1 MDNESFPSLAESSNE
16 NRETSAA
23 SASESAAELAGE
35 LEAAV
40 PLPPETDAEISDEK
54 PVAAAETPTTAEPA
68 ESFADLLSE
77 FEHEH
82 KALTESRQVE
92 ATVVSVSTDT
102 VYLDIGF
109 KVEGVLPRS
118 AFENN
123 ADEVKSGDKVH
134 VSVKQRNAE
143 GYYELSRFKVK
154 QPTDWASLEAAFAE
168 KATISGTV
176 TGVVKGGLTVDVGVR
191 AFLPASRTGT
201 HDAKEMA
208 DLVGQS
214 VEVRITKVDAADE
227 DVVVDRRVVVEEQ
240 AMAAQASRWSSL
252 AAGEVL
258 EGKVRSL
265 TSYGAFVDLGG
276 IDGLLHISDMA
287 WSRVEKPEDLLTAG
301 QEIRVKVLKI
311 DPETRRISL
320 GLKQLEPEPW
330 EKAGDKY
337 KAGERVQGTVT
348 RLMDFGA
355 FVELEPGIEG
365 LIHVSEMSWVR
376 KVHKPSDVLKQGDV
390 VEAVILGVQ
399 PAERRMS
406 LGLKQA
412 LGDPWTDAARK
423 WSTGAA
429 VEGAVTRLTKFGAFV
444 QVAEGVEGLVH
455 ISEIV
460 AERRLNHPGDVL
472 KVGQV
477 VRAQVL
483 GVDAEKRQMKLSMKQ
498 LVPTS
503 LDEYVAEHQVGDV
516 VSGRVVEEGA
526 GRAVVELGE
535 GIRATCTLG
544 AGGAAEPGTKKGP
557 EKVDLSALTNM
568 LQARWKSGGAAS
580 PKTEPLK
587 AGQVR
592 SFRIV
597 GIEKDGIRVEM
608 A

>member
-1 MDNESFPSLAESSNE
+1 MDNEQFPFLSESLNE
-16 NRETSAA
+16 MPETTTEA
-23 SASESAAELAGE
+23 SSESAVEITAE

-40 PLPPETDAEISDEK
+40 PQPPEMTPA
-54 PVAAAETPTTAEPA
+54 PPRETASAPAEPA

-92 ATVVSVSTDT
+92 ATVVSVSADT

-109 KVEGVLPRS
+109 KVEGVLPRT

-123 ADEVKSGDKVH
+123 ADEVKPGDRVH

-154 QPTDWASLEAAFAE
+154 QPTDWASLESAFAE

-191 AFLPASRTGT
+191 AFLPASRSGAR
-201 HDAKEMA
+201 DAKEMS
-208 DLVGQS
+208 DLIGQS

-227 DVVVDRRVVVEEQ
+227 DVVVDRRAVLEEQ
-240 AMAAQASRWSSL
+240 AMAAQSSRWSSL

-265 TSYGAFVDLGG
+265 MTYGAFVDLGG

-287 WSRVEKPEDLLTAG
+287 WSRVEKPEDLLTVG
-301 QEIRVKVLKI
+301 QDVRVKVLKI
-311 DPETRRISL
+311 DPESRRISL

-330 EKAGDKY
+330 EKAADKY

-365 LIHVSEMSWVR
+365 LIHVSEMSWVK
-376 KVHKPSDVLKQGDV
+376 KVHKPSDVLKPGDV

-423 WSTGAA
+423 WPAGAA
-429 VEGAVTRLTKFGAFV
+429 IEGPVTRLTKFGAFV

-460 AERRLNHPGDVL
+460 VDRRLNHPQDVL
-472 KVGQV
+472 HAGQV

-483 GVDAEKRQMKLSMKQ
+483 GVDAEKRQMKLSIKQ

-503 LDEYVAEHQVGDV
+503 IDEYVEEHNVGDV
-516 VSGRVVEEGA
+516 VSGRVVDE
-526 GRAVVELGE
+526 RTVELGE
-535 GIRATCTLG
+535 GIRAACITKADAAA
-544 AGGAAEPGTKKGP
+544 AGEKKAP
-557 EKVDLSALTNM
+557 EKADLSALTER

-580 PKTEPLK
+580 PKAEPLK

-597 GIEKDGIRVEM
+597 AIDPEKKAIQVEM

>member
-1 MDNESFPSLAESSNE
+1 MDHENFPSLAESSNE
-16 NRETSAA
+16 TPETSAEP
-23 SASESAAELAGE
+23 ASESAAEVSGI

-40 PLPPETDAEISDEK
+40 PLPPDTPPAE
-54 PVAAAETPTTAEPA
+54 AEPA

-82 KALTESRQVE
+82 QRPAENRQVE
-92 ATVVSVSTDT
+92 ATVVSVSADT

-109 KVEGVLPRS
+109 KVEGVLPRT

-123 ADEVKSGDKVH
+123 ADEVKPGDKAH
-134 VSVKQRNAE
+134 VSIKSRNAE

-154 QPTDWASLEAAFAE
+154 QPTDWVSLEAAFTE
-168 KATISGTV
+168 KATIAGTV

-191 AFLPASRTGT
+191 AFLPASRSGT
-201 HDAKEMA
+201 RDAKEMS

-227 DVVVDRRVVVEEQ
+227 DVVVDRRVVLEEQ
-240 AMAAQASRWSSL
+240 TLASQASRWSSL
-252 AAGEVL
+252 QPGEVL

-265 TSYGAFVDLGG
+265 MSYGAFVDLGG

-287 WSRVEKPEDLLTAG
+287 WSRVEKPEDLLTVG

-311 DPETRRISL
+311 DPESRRISL

-330 EKAGDKY
+330 ETVGDKY
-337 KAGERVQGTVT
+337 KAGERVRGTVT
-348 RLMDFGA
+348 RLTDFGA

-365 LIHVSEMSWVR
+365 LIHVSEMSWV
-376 KVHKPSDVLKQGDV
+376 KKIHKPSDVLKQGDV

-412 LGDPWTDAARK
+412 LGDPWVDAARRYGVG
-423 WSTGAA
+423 SA
-429 VEGAVTRLTKFGAFV
+429 VEGPVTRLMKFGAFV
-444 QVAEGVEGLVH
+444 QVVEGVEGLVH

-460 AERRLNHPGDVL
+460 ADRRLNHPSDVL
-472 KVGQV
+472 RAGQV

-483 GVDAEKRQMKLSMKQ
+483 AVDTEKRQMKLSMKQ
-498 LVPTS
+498 LIPTS
-503 LDEYVAEHQVGDV
+503 IDEYVAEHKVGDV
-516 VSGRVVEEGA
+516 VSGRVVEEGS

-535 GIRATCTLG
+535 GIRATCSLG
-544 AGGAAEPGTKKGP
+544 SATEVAGEKMGA
-557 EKVDLSALTNM
+557 EKVDLSALTSM
-568 LQARWKSGGAAS
+568 LQARWKTGAGAAT
-580 PKTEPLK
+580 KVEPLRV
-587 AGQVR
+587 GQVR
-592 SFRIV
+592 SFRIAGMEKE
-597 GIEKDGIRVEM
+597 GIQVELV
-608 A
+608 

>member
-1 MDNESFPSLAESSNE
+1 MDNEQFPSLAEPSNE
-16 NRETSAA
+16 TPEMSSETP
-23 SASESAAELAGE
+23 SESAAEISAE
-35 LEAAV
+35 LEAAM
-40 PLPPETDAEISDEK
+40 PLPPEMAPELPAKT
-54 PVAAAETPTTAEPA
+54 AAAEPT

-82 KALTESRQVE
+82 KALTEGRQVE
-92 ATVVSVSTDT
+92 ATVVSVSADA

-123 ADEVKSGDKVH
+123 ADEVKPGDKVH

-154 QPTDWASLEAAFAE
+154 QPTDWTSLEAAFAE

-191 AFLPASRTGT
+191 AFLPASRSGAR
-201 HDAKEMA
+201 DAKEMS
-208 DLVGQS
+208 DLIGQS

-227 DVVVDRRVVVEEQ
+227 DVVVDRRAVLEEQ
-240 AMAAQASRWSSL
+240 AMAAQTSRWSSL
-252 AAGEVL
+252 APGEVL

-265 TSYGAFVDLGG
+265 MSYGAFVDLGG
-276 IDGLLHISDMA
+276 IDGLLHISDIA
-287 WSRVEKPEDLLTAG
+287 WSRVEKPDDVLTVG
-301 QEIRVKVLKI
+301 QDVRVKVLKI

-330 EKAGDKY
+330 EKAADKY
-337 KAGERVQGTVT
+337 KAGDRVQGTVT

-365 LIHVSEMSWVR
+365 MIHVSEMSWVKR
-376 KVHKPSDVLKQGDV
+376 VRKPSDILKQGDV

-412 LGDPWTDAARK
+412 LGDPWADVARR
-423 WSTGAA
+423 WQAGVAI
-429 VEGAVTRLTKFGAFV
+429 EGPVTRLTKFGAFV

-460 AERRLNHPGDVL
+460 ADRRLNHPQEAL
-472 KVGQV
+472 HVGQV
-477 VRAQVL
+477 VQAQVL

-503 LDEYVAEHQVGDV
+503 LDEYVAEHKVGDV
-516 VSGRVVEEGA
+516 VSGRVVEESDG
-526 GRAVVELGE
+526 GAVVELGQ
-535 GIRATCTLG
+535 GIRATCTLS
-544 AGGAAEPGTKKGP
+544 ASGAAEAGEKKP
-557 EKVDLSALTNM
+557 SEKTDLSSLTLM
-568 LQARWKSGGAAS
+568 LQARWKSGGPVATKA
-580 PKTEPLK
+580 EPLK

-597 GIEKDGIRVEM
+597 EMAGNGIRVELSR
-608 A
+608 

>member
-1 MDNESFPSLAESSNE
+1 MDYENLPAPVESLNETPEPSAEP
-16 NRETSAA
+16 
-23 SASESAAELAGE
+23 ASESAAEVSGI

-40 PLPPETDAEISDEK
+40 PLPPETSPADAE
-54 PVAAAETPTTAEPA
+54 PQ

-82 KALTESRQVE
+82 QKPSESRQVE

-109 KVEGVLPRS
+109 KVEGVLPRT

-123 ADEVKSGDKVH
+123 ADEVKPGDKVH
-134 VSVKQRNAE
+134 VSIKSRNAE

-168 KATISGTV
+168 KATIAGTV

-191 AFLPASRTGT
+191 AFLPASRSGAR
-201 HDAKEMA
+201 DAKEMG

-227 DVVVDRRVVVEEQ
+227 DVVVDRRVVLEEQ
-240 AMAAQASRWSSL
+240 ALASQASRWSSL
-252 AAGEVL
+252 QPGEVL

-265 TSYGAFVDLGG
+265 MSYGAFVDLGG

-287 WSRVEKPEDLLTAG
+287 WSRVEKAEDLLTVG
-301 QEIRVKVLKI
+301 QDVRVKVLKI
-311 DPETRRISL
+311 DPESRRISL

-330 EKAGDKY
+330 ETVGNKY
-337 KAGERVQGTVT
+337 TAGERVKGTVT
-348 RLMDFGA
+348 RLTDFGA

-365 LIHVSEMSWVR
+365 LIHVSEMSWV
-376 KVHKPSDVLKQGDV
+376 KKIHKPSDVLKQGDV

-412 LGDPWTDAARK
+412 LGDPWVDAARRFGVG
-423 WSTGAA
+423 SA
-429 VEGAVTRLTKFGAFV
+429 VEGPVTRLMKFGAFV
-444 QVAEGVEGLVH
+444 QVVEGVEGLVH

-460 AERRLNHPGDVL
+460 ADRRLNHPSDVL
-472 KVGQV
+472 HAGQV

-483 GVDAEKRQMKLSMKQ
+483 AVDTEKRQMKLSMKQ
-498 LVPTS
+498 LIPTS
-503 LDEYVAEHQVGDV
+503 IDEYLAEHKVGDV
-516 VSGRVVEEGA
+516 VSGRVVEESTGK
-526 GRAVVELGE
+526 AVVELGE

-544 AGGAAEPGTKKGP
+544 SAAEGVG
-557 EKVDLSALTNM
+557 EKTGAEKADLSALTSM
-568 LQARWKSGGAAS
+568 LQARWKTGAGAAT
-580 PKTEPLK
+580 KAEPVRV
-587 AGQVR
+587 GQVR

-597 GIEKDGIRVEM
+597 GMEKECIRVELV
-608 A
+608 

>member
-1 MDNESFPSLAESSNE
+1 MDYENLPAPVESLNETPEPSAEP
-16 NRETSAA
+16 
-23 SASESAAELAGE
+23 ASESAAEVSGI

-40 PLPPETDAEISDEK
+40 PLPPETPPAD
-54 PVAAAETPTTAEPA
+54 AEPA

-82 KALTESRQVE
+82 QKPSESRQVE

-109 KVEGVLPRS
+109 KVEGVLPRT

-123 ADEVKSGDKVH
+123 ADEVKPGDKVH
-134 VSVKQRNAE
+134 VSIKSRNAE

-168 KATISGTV
+168 KATIAGTV

-191 AFLPASRTGT
+191 AFLPASRSGAR
-201 HDAKEMA
+201 DAKEMG

-227 DVVVDRRVVVEEQ
+227 DVVVDRRVVLEEQ
-240 AMAAQASRWSSL
+240 ALASQASRWSSL
-252 AAGEVL
+252 QPGEVL

-265 TSYGAFVDLGG
+265 MSYGAFVDLGG

-287 WSRVEKPEDLLTAG
+287 WSRVEKAEDLLTVG
-301 QEIRVKVLKI
+301 QDVRVKVLKI
-311 DPETRRISL
+311 DPESRRISL

-330 EKAGDKY
+330 ETVGDKY
-337 KAGERVQGTVT
+337 TAGERVKGTVT
-348 RLMDFGA
+348 RLTDFGA

-365 LIHVSEMSWVR
+365 LIHVSEMSWV
-376 KVHKPSDVLKQGDV
+376 KKIHKPSDVLKQGDV

-412 LGDPWTDAARK
+412 LGDPWVDAARRFGVG
-423 WSTGAA
+423 SA
-429 VEGAVTRLTKFGAFV
+429 VEGPVTRLMKFGAFV
-444 QVAEGVEGLVH
+444 QVVEGVEGLVH

-460 AERRLNHPGDVL
+460 ADRRLNHPSDVL
-472 KVGQV
+472 HAGQV

-483 GVDAEKRQMKLSMKQ
+483 AVDTEKRQMKLSMKQ
-498 LVPTS
+498 LIPTS
-503 LDEYVAEHQVGDV
+503 IDEYLAEHKVGDV
-516 VSGRVVEEGA
+516 VSGRVVEESTGK
-526 GRAVVELGE
+526 AVVELGE

-544 AGGAAEPGTKKGP
+544 SAAEGVG
-557 EKVDLSALTNM
+557 EKTGAEKADLSALTSM
-568 LQARWKSGGAAS
+568 LQARWKTGAGAAT
-580 PKTEPLK
+580 KAEPVRV
-587 AGQVR
+587 GQVR

-597 GIEKDGIRVEM
+597 GMEKECIRVELV
-608 A
+608 